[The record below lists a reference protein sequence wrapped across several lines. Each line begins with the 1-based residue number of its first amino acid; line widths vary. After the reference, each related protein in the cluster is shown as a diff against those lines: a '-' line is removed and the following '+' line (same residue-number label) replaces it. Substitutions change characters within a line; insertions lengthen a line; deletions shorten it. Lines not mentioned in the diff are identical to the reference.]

1 MVRVYYH
8 IYAIEGVESIIDE
21 QLQLIKTFFDFP
33 YILNIGISIANQN
46 IPIDTILEKF
56 HNLNNINYHI
66 RDIRAMGNEFV
77 TLDLI
82 EKDKEKFGNSD
93 YILYFHTKGAS
104 RMKQPAYPNYESWR
118 KIMNYFNIEK
128 CKNVF
133 ELFEKTQYNTYGILL
148 CSIPSSRIYGGNF
161 WWMKSEYAKSINLKN
176 IEKSRNNAEWRYIQM
191 GKNWTP
197 YSAYTLDHIN
207 YYYTNFK
214 REEYAK

>member
-8 IYAIEGVESIIDE
+8 IYAIEGVESIIEE
-21 QLQLIKTFFDFP
+21 QLELMKSFFDFP
-33 YILNIGISIANQN
+33 YVLNVGISIANQN
-46 IPIDTILEKF
+46 TSIDNILEKF
-56 HNLNNINYHI
+56 YNLNKINYRI
-66 RDIRAMGNEFV
+66 RDVRAQGNEFV

-82 EKDKEKFGNSD
+82 EKDKETFGDSD
-93 YILYFHTKGAS
+93 YISYIHTKGAS
-104 RMKQPAYPNYESWR
+104 RIKQAAYPNYESWR

-161 WWMKSEYAKSINLKN
+161 WWMKGEYAKSINLKN

-191 GKNWTP
+191 GNNWKP